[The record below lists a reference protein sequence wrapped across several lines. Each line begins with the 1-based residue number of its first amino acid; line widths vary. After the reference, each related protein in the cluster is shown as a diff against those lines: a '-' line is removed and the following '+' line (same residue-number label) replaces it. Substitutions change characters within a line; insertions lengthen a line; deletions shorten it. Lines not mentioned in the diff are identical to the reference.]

1 MLSRTSAGVFN
12 NPPPSR
18 SSPADSPESRRR
30 QARGRVGS
38 NRAPHTPGRPTSVGS
53 ARPINPTAGHSS
65 ASQRVQVLGN
75 AGNHGTGNAAR
86 RSTPSLSRQGS
97 GGATNTNTTQT
108 TPSRNRFSASSEEA
122 SPPVVDGSNENNG
135 ERSRL
140 QQLHDAQR
148 RLAWSLGDQW
158 DDHPSGNRRSPSPS
172 DSAISATSHD
182 SRVANFEGHSGQS
195 GHPYRARNYSSAQP
209 TSYADFQ
216 NRLESRYGTRDE
228 LHSNMNGNSQPRWS
242 H

>member
-1 MLSRTSAGVFN
+1 MLSRTSADVFN
-12 NPPPSR
+12 HPPPSR

-53 ARPINPTAGHSS
+53 VRSINPTAGHSS

-75 AGNHGTGNAAR
+75 TGNHGTSNAAR

-97 GGATNTNTTQT
+97 GATNTSTTQT
-108 TPSRNRFSASSEEA
+108 TPPRNRLSASSEEA
-122 SPPVVDGSNENNG
+122 SPPVVDGSGESNG
-135 ERSRL
+135 ERSRQ

-148 RLAWSLGDQW
+148 RLAWSLGEQW
-158 DDHPSGNRRSPSPS
+158 DNHTSGNRRSPSPS
-172 DSAISATSHD
+172 DSAISAASHD
-182 SRVANFEGHSGQS
+182 SRVVNFEGHSRQPS
-195 GHPYRARNYSSAQP
+195 HSYRPRNYASAHA
-209 TSYADFQ
+209 TSYAELQ
-216 NRLESRYGTRDE
+216 QRLESHYGSRDE